1 MKIFMGKNFSCGV
14 NYQYSEIMCE
24 LERIEGYEFVTQP
37 EEADVII
44 FASTCSC
51 YKDRIYM
58 MIGYID
64 FILEKK
70 KPEAKTYLTGC
81 LARDFL
87 DPSQFT
93 NIRNY
98 LNTHIDH
105 IIPSTKINELL
116 SDLLKEKFDDE
127 FYEFGFVSR
136 DALDDHMAN
145 LYISSGCLNQC
156 AFCKTT
162 FQKIPLVSMDISTAK
177 ALVDTMDQKGIE
189 TVYIRGMNISQ
200 FGLDTHQEYLLP
212 SFIDYIEEKEHI
224 KNVILV
230 GFAFRDAIHHDFKY
244 SLKRSSKV
252 KTICGSLES
261 GDNRIL
267 GLMDKGYTIEEFLDF
282 YRFINQDSI
291 KKLDTHIIA
300 GYPTETMEDV
310 KTTIRVLKEIKPF
323 LEFVEVNRYK
333 DSSFVKSHS
342 LDQLSKETIQEHA
355 RVYSKFLQYE
365 KIPSNIN

>member
-1 MKIFMGKNFSCGV
+1 MKIYMGEKNLSCGV
-14 NYQYSEIMCE
+14 NYQYAEIVCR
-24 LERIEGYEFVTQP
+24 LEEMGGFQFVSKP
-37 EEADVII
+37 ADADAII

-51 YKDRIYM
+51 HEERIYQIM
-58 MIGYID
+58 DYIEAV
-64 FILEKK
+64 LELK
-70 KPEAKTYLTGC
+70 KPEAKIYLTGC
-81 LARDFL
+81 LARGFL
-87 DPSQFT
+87 NPDSFSRIT
-93 NIRNY
+93 NW
-98 LNTHIDH
+98 LNTHIDC
-105 IIPSTKINELL
+105 IIPNNQTEELL
-116 SDLLKEKFDDE
+116 KNLLKDQYDESPSESGFAFARDDNSI
-127 FYEFGFVSR
+127 F
-136 DALDDHMAN
+136 
-145 LYISSGCLNQC
+145 LYISSGCLHKC
-156 AFCKTT
+156 SFCKTT
-162 FQKIPLVSMDISTAK
+162 FQKTPLVSMDISDVK
-177 ALVDTMDQKGIE
+177 NYIDLMDEGKME
-189 TVYIRGMNISQ
+189 NLDLLGMNISQ
-200 FGLDTHQEYLLP
+200 FGLDTHKEYLLP
-212 SFIDYIEEKEHI
+212 SVIDYIETKKNI

-310 KTTIRVLKEIKPF
+310 KTTMRVLKEIKPF
-323 LEFVEVNRYK
+323 LEFVEVNRYQ